1 MKLSNFKI
9 MSFFI
14 KPYPRYIGA
23 IAFLILVYAVLEG
36 LSLGVLF
43 SVFES
48 TMAVPQAASGGKFT
62 VYFDKLIGLMPTADK
77 LIGGCLLL
85 ILVVGLK
92 DITGYLS
99 QVLGSI
105 TGYKIWKDNQLKIF
119 KKYIES
125 DYQQFLD
132 AKQGEVLYRIYT
144 APGYLGFLLN
154 SIPQIATELI
164 KILVLAVILF
174 SLAFKMSLAVISFC
188 VLYYFLTRFIARSIS
203 YNLGRGRIEAG
214 EEQNVLIAEMFIG
227 IRQIKLFGSESRWVN
242 KFFTAMKKYFSLA
255 GKDSIWLA
263 VPKHSLDFVFMAG
276 FGVILIVVKLTN
288 PEGLYTML
296 PVLGAFA
303 YSFLRIMPSLNQL
316 STNWMQLMGV
326 LPNLETLYS
335 ILTSNTQKIQDGQKE
350 VTNFKESI
358 RFDNVTFFYPGRE
371 HVLRDFT
378 VEFKKG
384 RQTAIVGPSGAGK
397 TTIVD
402 LIIRLFDP
410 TQGKILVD
418 GVDLKELKIQS
429 WLKKIG
435 YVSQD
440 TFIFNATLAENIA
453 FGFEASRED
462 IIQAAREANAH
473 EFIMQFPQA
482 YDTVVGDRGMK
493 LSGGQRQR
501 IAIARALIR
510 KPEILILDEATSSL
524 DTVSEAIVQEAINN
538 ATKNHTVI
546 MIAHRLSTVKNA
558 GKIFVLDQGKIVE
571 SGTHEELLVL
581 NGKYRQY
588 HAAQSNPAGV
598 AVSS

>member
-1 MKLSNFKI
+1 MKLSNFKVVY
-9 MSFFI
+9 SFI
-14 KPYPRYIGA
+14 KPYPRYIA
-23 IAFLILVYAVLEG
+23 VIAFLILIYAALEG

-43 SVFES
+43 SILES
-48 TMAVPQAASGGKFT
+48 TMDVSQAAAGGKFT
-62 VYFDKLIGLMPTADK
+62 VYFDKLINLMPSSDK

-85 ILVVGLK
+85 IIVVGLK
-92 DITGYLS
+92 DIAGYLS

-105 TGYKIWKDNQLKIF
+105 TGYKIWKDNQIKIF

-132 AKQGEVLYRIYT
+132 AKQGEVVYRIYT
-144 APGYLGFLLN
+144 APSFLGFLLN
-154 SIPQIATELI
+154 AIPQIATELI

-174 SLAFKMSLAVISFC
+174 SLAIKMSLAVISFC
-188 VLYYFLTRFIARSIS
+188 VLYYFLTRFIARNIS

-227 IRQIKLFGSESRWVN
+227 IRQIKLFNSEARWVN
-242 KFFTAMKKYFSLA
+242 KFFAAMKKYFSLA
-255 GKDSIWLA
+255 VKDSIWLA

-276 FGVILIVVKLTN
+276 FGVILIVVKLSN

-326 LPNLETLYS
+326 LPNLETLYL
-335 ILTSNTQKIQDGQKE
+335 ILTSHTQKIQDGKSE
-350 VTNFKESI
+350 VKDFRESI

-371 HVLRDFT
+371 QVLENFT
-378 VEFKKG
+378 VDFKKG
-384 RQTAIVGPSGAGK
+384 KQTAIVGPSGAGK

-410 TQGKILVD
+410 SQGKILVD
-418 GVDLKELKIQS
+418 GVDLRELKIKS
-429 WLKKIG
+429 WLKRIG

-453 FGFEASRED
+453 FGFEAGRED
-462 IIQAAREANAH
+462 IVRAAKEANAH
-473 EFIMQFPQA
+473 EFIAQFPQG
-482 YDTVVGDRGMK
+482 YETIVGDRGMK

-524 DTVSEAIVQEAINN
+524 DTVSEAQVQEAINN
-538 ATKNHTVI
+538 ITKNHTVI
-546 MIAHRLSTVKNA
+546 IIAHRLSTVRYA
-558 GKIFVLDQGKIVE
+558 DHIFVLDQGKIVE
-571 SGTHEELLVL
+571 SGDHEQLLAL

-588 HAAQSNPAGV
+588 YAAQSKPAGV
-598 AVSS
+598 AV

>member
-1 MKLSNFKI
+1 MKLSNFKVI
-9 MSFFI
+9 YSFI
-14 KPYPRYIGA
+14 RSYPRYIA
-23 IAFLILVYAVLEG
+23 VIAFLILVYAVLEG

-43 SVFES
+43 SILES
-48 TMAVPQAASGGKFT
+48 TMAVPQAAAGGKFT
-62 VYFDKLIGLMPTADK
+62 VYFDKLINLMPTADR

-85 ILVVGLK
+85 IIVVGLK
-92 DITGYLS
+92 DIAGYLS
-99 QVLGSI
+99 QVLGSM
-105 TGYKIWKDNQLKIF
+105 TGYKIWKDNQIKIF

-144 APGYLGFLLN
+144 APSFLGFLLN
-154 SIPQIATELI
+154 AIPQIATELI

-227 IRQIKLFGSESRWVN
+227 IRQIKLFNSEARWVN
-242 KFFTAMKKYFSLA
+242 KFFAAMKKYFSLA
-255 GKDSIWLA
+255 VKDSVWLA
-263 VPKHSLDFVFMAG
+263 IPKHSLDFVFMAG
-276 FGVILIVVKLTN
+276 FGVILIVVKLSN

-326 LPNLETLYS
+326 LPNLEMLYS
-335 ILTSNTQKIQDGQKE
+335 ILTSNTQKIQDGKSE
-350 VTNFKESI
+350 VKDFKEGI

-371 HVLRDFT
+371 QVLRDFT
-378 VEFKKG
+378 VDFKKG
-384 RQTAIVGPSGAGK
+384 KQTAIVGPSGAGK

-410 TQGKILVD
+410 SQGKILVD
-418 GVDLKELKIQS
+418 GVDLRELKIKS
-429 WLKKIG
+429 WLKRIG

-462 IIQAAREANAH
+462 IVQAAKEANAH
-473 EFIMQFPQA
+473 EFIAQFPQG
-482 YDTVVGDRGMK
+482 YETIVGDRGMK

-524 DTVSEAIVQEAINN
+524 DTVSEAQVQEAINN
-538 ATKNHTVI
+538 ITKNHTVI
-546 MIAHRLSTVKNA
+546 IIAHRLSTVRHA
-558 GKIFVLDQGKIVE
+558 DHILVLDEGRIVE
-571 SGTHEELLVL
+571 SGAHEQLLAL

-588 HAAQSNPAGV
+588 YAAQAKPAGV
-598 AVSS
+598 TV